1 MEGWLRGRGVR
12 TRRLAS
18 FLARREKTLPAK
30 RPELDRKASGRL
42 FRPQAVVFSDT
53 ADFTIR
59 VARDGI
65 LHFLMVFERL
75 VRGARTVVRS
85 AGGELVKV
93 EADSL
98 LLRFENVP
106 AACRGVA
113 ALEGHLRRLNRA
125 LPPSERLRFS
135 YGIGYGN
142 VLNLEHDLFG
152 LEVNLASRLGE
163 DLAEP
168 GDVLLT
174 PAAAAAAGPLARRL
188 VPQGRVRFGRRV
200 VKVSRLR
207 SLPSD
212 GKHKHTTEAKATT

>member
-1 MEGWLRGRGVR
+1 MEGLLRGRGTR

-18 FLARREKTLPAK
+18 FLARREKTLAVQ
-30 RPELDRKASGRL
+30 RPELDRQASKRL
-42 FRPQAVVFSDT
+42 FRPQAIVFSDT

-65 LHFLMVFERL
+65 LHFLMVFDRL
-75 VRGARTVVRS
+75 VRGAETVIRD

-98 LLRFENVP
+98 LLRFEDVP

-113 ALEGHLRRLNRA
+113 ALERHLRRQNRP
-125 LPPSERLRFS
+125 LPRSERLRFS
-135 YGIGYGN
+135 YGIGYGE

-174 PAAAAAAGPLARRL
+174 PAAAAVAGPFARRL
-188 VPQGRVRFGRRV
+188 VPHGRVSFGPRV

-207 SLPSD
+207 SVPS
-212 GKHKHTTEAKATT
+212 KNE